1 MQPPFKR
8 VDHIHIKLAY
18 YNISQVICINIA
30 TKFKDEGAGGLIK
43 FYAAILKK
51 IKQTHPHRQCT
62 YIPFSITC
70 ILNLQYVYT
79 YVIDMLY
86 ICSMFNVL
94 GVTNRSN
101 AISIGR
107 MYCLP
112 HKVSL
117 LITLADLEGGGG
129 FRGVRARPSFL

>member
-51 IKQTHPHRQCT
+51 IKQTHSHRQCT

-101 AISIGR
+101 AISIWR
-107 MYCLP
+107 MYCILTY
-112 HKVSL
+112 H
-117 LITLADLEGGGG
+117 IGGSRGG
-129 FRGVRARPSFL
+129 VTGVATPPLSNFKNKRE